1 MGYPETGTGY
11 PMMEGRTARD
21 WAPVP
26 VHQVGVHLRLSFW
39 DYLAGM
45 VALGVMMFP
54 LGWLAG
60 GLAEAVTLS
69 LGWPP
74 GSPAIRRLSELLAL
88 GGVILLLGA
97 VVNYQG
103 RSLMSVVAP
112 QQHLNLGM
120 MGRSAVIYALSFT
133 PVLVMAWMSG
143 QLTLGDWS
151 TALTLLPVMLVLVA
165 LQATAEEMVCR
176 GYLAQGFQVLF
187 GNAALAAL
195 PVALIFM
202 SLHNTGDWGA
212 GWDRKANIIMIS
224 LAFSWLTT
232 MAGRLEPVMGAHFAH
247 NIIVFTLAARP
258 ETGLPSVSGFAD
270 DLPQAPFSLN
280 ALLAQ
285 TLVYGA
291 VCANYWFIGL
301 RTGFVAHGW
310 RGGEQ
315 RDA

>member
-1 MGYPETGTGY
+1 MAAEREMRNWT
-11 PMMEGRTARD
+11 
-21 WAPVP
+21 PVP
-26 VHQVGVHLRLSFW
+26 VHLVGVHLRLSFW
-39 DYLAGM
+39 HYLAGM
-45 VALGVMMFP
+45 AALGLMVFP
-54 LGWLAG
+54 LGWMAG
-60 GLAEAVTLS
+60 GLAETVTLS

-97 VVNYQG
+97 LVNFQG
-103 RSLMSVVAP
+103 RSLMSLVAP
-112 QQHLNLGM
+112 QRHLDLGM
-120 MGRSAVIYALSFT
+120 MARSAVTYTLSFT

-143 QLTLGDWS
+143 QLTLGHWQ
-151 TALTLLPVMLVLVA
+151 TALALLPVMLVLVA

-187 GNAALAAL
+187 GHAALAAI

-202 SLHNTGDWGA
+202 ALHNTGDWDT

-258 ETGLPSVSGFAD
+258 ETGLPSVGNLAD
-270 DLPQAPFSLN
+270 DLPRAPFSLDG
-280 ALLAQ
+280 LLAQ

-301 RTGFVAHGW
+301 RTGFVAQGW
-310 RGGEQ
+310 RGGDK

>member
-1 MGYPETGTGY
+1 MV
-11 PMMEGRTARD
+11 EGRDVRD

-26 VHQVGVHLRLSFW
+26 VHLVGVHLRLSFW
-39 DYLAGM
+39 HYLAGM
-45 VALGVMMFP
+45 AVLGLMLFP
-54 LGWLAG
+54 LGRLAG
-60 GLAEAVTLS
+60 GLAEMVTLS

-88 GGVILLLGA
+88 GGVIGLLGA

-112 QQHLNLGM
+112 WQHLDLGM
-120 MGRSAVIYALSFT
+120 MGRSAATYALSFT
-133 PVLVMAWMSG
+133 PILVMAWMSG
-143 QLTLGDWS
+143 QLTLGHWQ
-151 TALTLLPVMLVLVA
+151 TALALLPVMLVLVA

-176 GYLAQGFQVLF
+176 GYLAQGFQVLL
-187 GNAALAAL
+187 GHAALAAL

-202 SLHNTGDWGA
+202 SLHNTGGWDA

-232 MAGRLEPVMGAHFAH
+232 RAGRLEPAMGAHFAH

-258 ETGLPSVSGFAD
+258 ETGLPSVTGFAE
-270 DLPQAPFSLN
+270 DLPRAPFSLDG
-280 ALLAQ
+280 LLAQ
-285 TLVYGA
+285 TMVYGA

-301 RTGFVAHGW
+301 RTGFVAQGW
-310 RGGEQ
+310 RGGEK